1 MAIIKKYNK
10 QNGTTYVYDS
20 VSYWDKEKQQPRS
33 KRKLI
38 GKIDPVSGEI
48 VPTEGRGRKPKP
60 APAEPSTPAR
70 VAPGGGTESGHAGLS
85 GQDDYMRLYEESRRE
100 ILERDASISSLKATI
115 VRLTSER
122 QELVAKLEQLARD
135 YGGLKERNAT

>member
-38 GKIDPVSGEI
+38 GKIDPVTGEI
-48 VPTEGRGRKPKP
+48 VPTAGRGRKPKADNSPDEP
-60 APAEPSTPAR
+60 AANEALAEPVTEETEVPA
-70 VAPGGGTESGHAGLS
+70 
-85 GQDDYMRLYEESRRE
+85 QDLPADSDYRQLYEDCRRQLLESE
-100 ILERDASISSLKATI
+100 AALAKAQSALSSLAA
-115 VRLTSER
+115 ER
-122 QELVAKLEQLARD
+122 QQVAEQLEQLSKQ
-135 YGGLKERNAT
+135 LKR